1 MRTWF
6 RSAWMAS
13 VGLTLLVIPAGGQT
27 QAYRAPRTADGKPNF
42 NGVWQALNEANWDLQ
57 AHDARSGMVTQKG
70 VYDYDY
76 ARVPAAPVVALG
88 AAAGVPAS
96 LGVVQGDGKIPYKP
110 EALTKRSENSKNRAA
125 ADPFNKCYKPGTPH
139 MIYLPFPL
147 QIIQTP
153 MQVTILSEYMHN
165 TRNLFLTRKSH
176 YPPDSVDLWNGDSVA
191 RFDGDILVTDVA
203 NFNGQAWL
211 DRAGNFASDQ
221 LHVTERF
228 QLIDNDTIRYE
239 ATLEDP
245 KTYTRPWT
253 IRLLLY
259 RHKEPNV
266 RIMEYECHAYS
277 EDSLK
282 EPALPTVR

>member
-1 MRTWF
+1 MNARPL
-6 RSAWMAS
+6 
-13 VGLTLLVIPAGGQT
+13 VVTLPA
-27 QAYRAPRTADGKPNF
+27 
-42 NGVWQALNEANWDLQ
+42 VL
-57 AHDARSGMVTQKG
+57 
-70 VYDYDY
+70 
-76 ARVPAAPVVALG
+76 VVALVLTWLSVMG
-88 AAAGVPAS
+88 QTPAALRAQRTPTGQPNFQGIWQTMSSAHYDLEPHAAS
-96 LGVVQGDGKIPYKP
+96 LGVPAGVGVVVDPPDGKIPYKP

-191 RFDGDILVTDVA
+191 RFDGDVLLTDVA